1 MIERCG
7 ADHKSDNDR
16 DDDNVEPGRYDD
28 GAYDYHKND
37 NDDHGDENV
46 GNDNDDSLW

>member
-16 DDDNVEPGRYDD
+16 DDDNVGTGRYDD
-28 GAYDYHKND
+28 H
-37 NDDHGDENV
+37 ENSCLGENENHIV
-46 GNDNDDSLW
+46 V